1 MPTDSRRITG
11 PEESF
16 DPSVLLVNKEKT
28 KEVTMKAFV
37 HLVTADDYNMKCFM
51 FSNFSINFNFL
62 TVQ

>member
-37 HLVTADDYNMKCFM
+37 HLVTADDYNLKCFM
-51 FSNFSINFNFL
+51 FSNFSN
-62 TVQ
+62 